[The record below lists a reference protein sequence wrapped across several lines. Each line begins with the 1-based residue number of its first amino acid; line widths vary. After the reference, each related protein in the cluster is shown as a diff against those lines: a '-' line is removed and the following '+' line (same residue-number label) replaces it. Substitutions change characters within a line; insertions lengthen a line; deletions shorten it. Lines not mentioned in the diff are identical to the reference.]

1 MKIFR
6 HLLLFALFY
15 CVPSAIFA
23 QGVPKAFAP
32 IYYQGKVYG
41 NSIRF
46 KLADGYIG
54 ASIIRM
60 KLNKKGHAL
69 IFQPESGTADE
80 HNQLKFLP
88 FPKSNSGYFILDN
101 MQEAYEDTPLHIKG
115 YYFFHDKKILLKLI
129 KK

>member
-1 MKIFR
+1 MKTLR
-6 HLLLFALFY
+6 NLLVFVLFY
-15 CVPSAIFA
+15 CTPSAIFA
-23 QGVPKAFAP
+23 QGVPKAFAA

-60 KLNKKGHAL
+60 NLNKKGRAL

-88 FPKSNSGYFILDN
+88 FPHSSSGYFILHN
-101 MQEAYEDTPLHIKG
+101 MQESYGDTPLYITG
-115 YYFFHDKKILLKLI
+115 YYFFHGKKIPLKLI
-129 KK
+129 P

>member
-1 MKIFR
+1 MVFV
-6 HLLLFALFY
+6 LLY
-15 CVPSAIFA
+15 CAPLAIFA

-41 NSIRF
+41 HSIRF

-60 KLNKKGHAL
+60 TLNKKGHAL

-88 FPKSNSGYFILDN
+88 FPNSSSGYFILDN
-101 MQEAYEDTPLHIKG
+101 MQEAYGDTPLYITG
-115 YYFFHDKKILLKLI
+115 YYFFRGKKMPLKLT
-129 KK
+129 KQ